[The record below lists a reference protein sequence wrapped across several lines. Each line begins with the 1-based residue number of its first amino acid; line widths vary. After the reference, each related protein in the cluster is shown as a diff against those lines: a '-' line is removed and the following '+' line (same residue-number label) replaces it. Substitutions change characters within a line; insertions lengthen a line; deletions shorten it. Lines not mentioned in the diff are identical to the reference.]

1 MATAKNVPS
10 TVVEMPPTC
19 QLQVQCGI
27 EIWTIST
34 IMTAKTKTKRRVSQD
49 RAVNK
54 TTGWCDDD
62 GDGRWTITIHTILWE
77 TQSEASL
84 VYQPSSLRCT
94 SPPVLAVSHGLRK
107 CELGSEMLSCSSIV
121 SYPLLFA
128 CFSQREKKYAHA
140 HTHTQ
145 GVTDTGSAP
154 HGSRWSDS
162 QEVRRRAGPSD
173 PLRSRGAA
181 VEPWNMGF
189 LLVSVGW
196 SGRFSRT
203 PRKSMKNLRPC
214 KDEWVAIQVFSSW
227 HLYTFVARLNTQE
240 RLWQWGLSCQD
251 SNDNVPFDAGQS
263 WSIPTDARGCPLTR
277 PRCECHAIWSENR
290 VPQNLMVY
298 HHFRD

>member
-140 HTHTQ
+140 HTHTGCHRHRICSTWVEVKRQ
-145 GVTDTGSAP
+145 PRSSSKSWSQWSA
-154 HGSRWSDS
+154 SFK
-162 QEVRRRAGPSD
+162 RRCS
-173 PLRSRGAA
+173 GAL
-181 VEPWNMGF
+181 EYGI
-189 LLVSVGW
+189 SVGFCW
-196 SGRFSRT
+196 LKRQIF
-203 PRKSMKNLRPC
+203 
-214 KDEWVAIQVFSSW
+214 
-227 HLYTFVARLNTQE
+227 
-240 RLWQWGLSCQD
+240 QD
-251 SNDNVPFDAGQS
+251 
-263 WSIPTDARGCPLTR
+263 T
-277 PRCECHAIWSENR
+277 
-290 VPQNLMVY
+290 
-298 HHFRD
+298 